1 MISLFLVISL
11 GNDNFSGGDLLGSS
25 SSRVPSRPSGG
36 VEERLSDV
44 TETEEFEEEVGATS
58 GVNIEVRV
66 HPEVQVHPK
75 PTTSPSVSFYFF
87 NFHYS

>member
-25 SSRVPSRPSGG
+25 SSRVPSRPSGA
-36 VEERLSDV
+36 EERLSDV
-44 TETEEFEEEVGATS
+44 IEELEEEVSATS
-58 GVNIEVRV
+58 GVNIDVQV